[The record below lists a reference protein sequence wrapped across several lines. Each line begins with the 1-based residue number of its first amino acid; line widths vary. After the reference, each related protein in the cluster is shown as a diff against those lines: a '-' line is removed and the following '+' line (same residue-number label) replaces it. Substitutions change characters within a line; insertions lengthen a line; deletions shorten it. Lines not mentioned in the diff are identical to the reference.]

1 MSKSTTKRSLLVS
14 VLALV
19 MCVAMLVGTTFAWFT
34 DSASTSVNKIEA
46 GKLDIDVYY
55 ADTADG
61 GVGSNWTKLD
71 NNSAPLSFL
80 RKNGKNLVQDKNIL
94 WEPNCTYSLPA
105 LKIVNSGNLAL
116 KYRITITGIRGDA
129 KLNEVIDWTFGGLEL
144 VDGAAVGALLPKAE
158 SNVITVKG
166 HMDPNAGNEY
176 QGLTIE
182 GIGITVY
189 ATQDTVEFDSIN
201 NTYDAAA
208 PWVGGYDDEGLAA
221 NADAEAKTL
230 KIESAEQLASFAKA
244 VNGGDTYDGYTVT
257 LMNNID
263 LNGVEWIQIY
273 GSNHKITFDGNGKTI
288 SNLKITKGHD
298 AGFFANGV
306 DLTVKNVTFDKADV
320 TAVGR
325 VGVVVGHG
333 MCAIVENCKVTNST
347 IKAVVTNND
356 DGDKAGAVVGYLS
369 GQGVAKVIDCTV
381 ENCTVEGYRDIGGLV
396 GYAGETYTVT
406 GNAVKNVTLI
416 NDQSNNYKKYTTDA
430 EYDVNYVIGEQGND
444 GTYENNTFEG
454 CTISKI
460 AGAADQTELNNG
472 IQNST
477 GDVAFKLPSNTSFT
491 LDNGIANVTGAADSR
506 NITFVGDGT
515 QTVDVAKNAVAAE
528 GGKLNYQR
536 GSTFTF
542 ENMTIT
548 AGANQYEGIV
558 CDKLI
563 FKNCTIKGF
572 MTTYSDMLC
581 ENCVF
586 ERDGKGYLID
596 FYGGKNFEMNNC
608 QFKGLDKN
616 VYVYVEGMKNDINV
630 VFNDCTF
637 SISAHTSD
645 VKSSVMLNAPQT
657 YNGYTYNVTFNRC
670 SQTGGNTTAADNV
683 AGKTNYQGIYGLKHK
698 DPYGNGLLIKGTV
711 TIDGKVVYKG

>member
-34 DSASTSVNKIEA
+34 DSASTSANKIEA

-55 ADTADG
+55 ANTADG
-61 GVGSNWTKLD
+61 GEGSTWTKLD

-80 RKNGKNLVQDKNIL
+80 RKDGEKLVQDKNIL

-105 LKIVNSGNLAL
+105 LKIVNNGNLAL
-116 KYRITITGIRGDA
+116 KYKVLITGIKGDSELNNVIEWTM
-129 KLNEVIDWTFGGLEL
+129 KLDNEEFKLGSEHY
-144 VDGAAVGALLPKAE
+144 LLPQANSE
-158 SNVITVKG
+158 GFDILTIQG
-166 HMDPNAGNEY
+166 HMDANADNYY
-176 QGLTIE
+176 QGMTIE

-189 ATQDTVEFDSIN
+189 AAQYTYENDSN
-201 NTYDAAA
+201 DNKYDENATYYPVLDAA
-208 PWVGGYDDEGLAA
+208 GMQ
-221 NADAEAKTL
+221 DALT
-230 KIESAEQLASFAKA
+230 
-244 VNGGDTYDGYTVT
+244 NGGNIKVDADVDPSDTLVATKDTT
-257 LMNNID
+257 ID
-263 LNGVEWIQIY
+263 M
-273 GSNHKITFDGNGKTI
+273 NGKTI
-288 SNLKITKGHD
+288 ANTEDVWKDNTNMWSLVSAREGAKLTISGNGTFKAKENDCFAVDVQDGSVVTIENGTFVGNIHAVYVEEGTAYIKGGFYSVQQKYPDANKANEFVLNCYDANRAAGKAKIIVTGGTFVNFNPADCKAEGEDTNFVAEGYSVIKEVQTNGDIWYTVVKGT
-298 AGFFANGV
+298 GV
-306 DLTVKNVTFDKADV
+306 LPGTQEELNEGIKNSDKKDV
-320 TAVGR
+320 T
-325 VGVVVGHG
+325 VV
-333 MCAIVENCKVTNST
+333 MPKDST
-347 IKAVVTNND
+347 
-356 DGDKAGAVVGYLS
+356 
-369 GQGVAKVIDCTV
+369 
-381 ENCTVEGYRDIGGLV
+381 
-396 GYAGETYTVT
+396 
-406 GNAVKNVTLI
+406 
-416 NDQSNNYKKYTTDA
+416 
-430 EYDVNYVIGEQGND
+430 
-444 GTYENNTFEG
+444 
-454 CTISKI
+454 
-460 AGAADQTELNNG
+460 
-472 IQNST
+472 
-477 GDVAFKLPSNTSFT
+477 FT
-491 LDNGIANVTGAADSR
+491 LDNDIANEGSKSR
-506 NITFVGDGT
+506 DITFVGDGT

-542 ENMTIT
+542 ENVTIT
-548 AGANQYEGIV
+548 AGTNGYEGVV

-563 FKNCTIKGF
+563 LKNCTIKGF

-637 SISAHTSD
+637 SISATGD

>member
-55 ADTADG
+55 ANTADG
-61 GVGSNWTKLD
+61 GEGSTWTKLD

-80 RKNGKNLVQDKNIL
+80 RKDGEKLVQDKNIL

-105 LKIVNSGNLAL
+105 LKIVNNGNLAL
-116 KYRITITGIRGDA
+116 KYKVLITGIKGDSELNNVIEWTM
-129 KLNEVIDWTFGGLEL
+129 KLDNEEFKLGSEHY
-144 VDGAAVGALLPKAE
+144 LLPQANSE
-158 SNVITVKG
+158 GFDILTIQG
-166 HMDPNAGNEY
+166 HMDANADNYY
-176 QGLTIE
+176 QGMTIE

-189 ATQDTVEFDSIN
+189 AAQYTYENDSN
-201 NTYDAAA
+201 DNKYDENATYYPVLDAA
-208 PWVGGYDDEGLAA
+208 GMQ
-221 NADAEAKTL
+221 DALT
-230 KIESAEQLASFAKA
+230 
-244 VNGGDTYDGYTVT
+244 NGGNIKVDADVDPSDTLVATKDTT
-257 LMNNID
+257 ID
-263 LNGVEWIQIY
+263 M
-273 GSNHKITFDGNGKTI
+273 NGKTI
-288 SNLKITKGHD
+288 ANTENVWKDNTNMWSLVSAREGAKLTISGNGTFKAKENDCFAVDVQDGSVVTIENGTFVGNIHAVYVEEGTAYIKGGFYSVQQKYPDANKANEFVLNCYDANRAAGKAKIIVTGGTFVNFNPADCKAEGEGTNFVAEGYSVIKEVQTNGDIWYTVVKGT
-298 AGFFANGV
+298 GV
-306 DLTVKNVTFDKADV
+306 LPGTQEELNEGIKNSDKKDV
-320 TAVGR
+320 T
-325 VGVVVGHG
+325 VV
-333 MCAIVENCKVTNST
+333 MPKDST
-347 IKAVVTNND
+347 
-356 DGDKAGAVVGYLS
+356 
-369 GQGVAKVIDCTV
+369 
-381 ENCTVEGYRDIGGLV
+381 
-396 GYAGETYTVT
+396 
-406 GNAVKNVTLI
+406 
-416 NDQSNNYKKYTTDA
+416 
-430 EYDVNYVIGEQGND
+430 
-444 GTYENNTFEG
+444 
-454 CTISKI
+454 
-460 AGAADQTELNNG
+460 
-472 IQNST
+472 
-477 GDVAFKLPSNTSFT
+477 FT
-491 LDNGIANVTGAADSR
+491 LDNDIANEGSKSR
-506 NITFVGDGT
+506 DITFVGDGT

-542 ENMTIT
+542 ENVTIT
-548 AGANQYEGIV
+548 AGTNGYEGVV

-563 FKNCTIKGF
+563 LKNCTIKGF

-637 SISAHTSD
+637 SISTTGD
-645 VKSSVMLNAPQT
+645 VKSSVMLNAPRT

-670 SQTGGNTTAADNV
+670 SQTGGNTTVADNV

>member
-55 ADTADG
+55 ANTADG

-105 LKIVNSGNLAL
+105 LKIVNNGNLAL
-116 KYRITITGIRGDA
+116 KYKVLITGIKGDSELNNVIEWTM
-129 KLNEVIDWTFGGLEL
+129 KLDNEEFKLGSEHY
-144 VDGAAVGALLPKAE
+144 LLPQANSE
-158 SNVITVKG
+158 GFDILTIQG
-166 HMDPNAGNEY
+166 HMDANADNYY
-176 QGLTIE
+176 QGMTIE

-189 ATQDTVEFDSIN
+189 AAQYTYENDSN
-201 NTYDAAA
+201 DNKYDENATYYPVLDAA
-208 PWVGGYDDEGLAA
+208 GMQ
-221 NADAEAKTL
+221 DALT
-230 KIESAEQLASFAKA
+230 
-244 VNGGDTYDGYTVT
+244 NGGNIKVDADVDPSDTLVATKDTT
-257 LMNNID
+257 ID
-263 LNGVEWIQIY
+263 M
-273 GSNHKITFDGNGKTI
+273 NGKTI
-288 SNLKITKGHD
+288 ANTENVWKDNTNMWSLVSAREGAKLTISGNGTFKAKENDCFAVDVQDGSVVTIENGTFVGNIHAVYVEEGTAYIKGGFYSVQQKYPDANKANEFVLNCYDANRAAGKAKIIVTGGTFVNFNPADCKAEGEGTNFVAEGYSVIKEVQTNGDIWYTVVKGT
-298 AGFFANGV
+298 GV
-306 DLTVKNVTFDKADV
+306 LPGTQEELNEGIKNSDKKDV
-320 TAVGR
+320 T
-325 VGVVVGHG
+325 VV
-333 MCAIVENCKVTNST
+333 MPKDST
-347 IKAVVTNND
+347 
-356 DGDKAGAVVGYLS
+356 
-369 GQGVAKVIDCTV
+369 
-381 ENCTVEGYRDIGGLV
+381 
-396 GYAGETYTVT
+396 
-406 GNAVKNVTLI
+406 
-416 NDQSNNYKKYTTDA
+416 
-430 EYDVNYVIGEQGND
+430 
-444 GTYENNTFEG
+444 
-454 CTISKI
+454 
-460 AGAADQTELNNG
+460 
-472 IQNST
+472 
-477 GDVAFKLPSNTSFT
+477 FT
-491 LDNGIANVTGAADSR
+491 LDNDIANEGSKSR
-506 NITFVGDGT
+506 DITFVGDGT

-542 ENMTIT
+542 ENVTIT
-548 AGANQYEGIV
+548 AGTNGYEGVV

-563 FKNCTIKGF
+563 LKNCTIKGF

-637 SISAHTSD
+637 SISTTGD
-645 VKSSVMLNAPQT
+645 VKSSVMLNAPRT

>member
-55 ADTADG
+55 ANTADG
-61 GVGSNWTKLD
+61 GEGSTWTKLD

-80 RKNGKNLVQDKNIL
+80 RKDGEKLVQDKNIL

-105 LKIVNSGNLAL
+105 LKIVNNGNLAL
-116 KYRITITGIRGDA
+116 KYKVLITGIKGDSELNNVIEWTM
-129 KLNEVIDWTFGGLEL
+129 KLDNEEFKLGSEHY
-144 VDGAAVGALLPKAE
+144 LLPQANSE
-158 SNVITVKG
+158 GFDILTIQG
-166 HMDPNAGNEY
+166 HMDANADNYY
-176 QGLTIE
+176 QGMTIE

-189 ATQDTVEFDSIN
+189 AAQYTYENDSN
-201 NTYDAAA
+201 DNKYDENATYYPVLDAA
-208 PWVGGYDDEGLAA
+208 GMQ
-221 NADAEAKTL
+221 DALT
-230 KIESAEQLASFAKA
+230 
-244 VNGGDTYDGYTVT
+244 NGGNIKVDADVDPSDTLVATKDTT
-257 LMNNID
+257 ID
-263 LNGVEWIQIY
+263 M
-273 GSNHKITFDGNGKTI
+273 NGKTI
-288 SNLKITKGHD
+288 ANTENVWKDNTNMWSLVSAREGAKLTISGNGTFKAKENDCFAVDVQDGSVVTIENGTFVGNIHAVYVEEGTAYIKGGFYSVQQKYPDANKANEFVLNCYDANRAAGKAKIIVTGGTFVNFNPADCKAEGEGTNFVAEGYSVIKEVQTNGDIWYTVVKGT
-298 AGFFANGV
+298 GV
-306 DLTVKNVTFDKADV
+306 LPGTQEELNEGIKNSDKKDV
-320 TAVGR
+320 T
-325 VGVVVGHG
+325 VV
-333 MCAIVENCKVTNST
+333 MPKDST
-347 IKAVVTNND
+347 
-356 DGDKAGAVVGYLS
+356 
-369 GQGVAKVIDCTV
+369 
-381 ENCTVEGYRDIGGLV
+381 
-396 GYAGETYTVT
+396 
-406 GNAVKNVTLI
+406 
-416 NDQSNNYKKYTTDA
+416 
-430 EYDVNYVIGEQGND
+430 
-444 GTYENNTFEG
+444 
-454 CTISKI
+454 
-460 AGAADQTELNNG
+460 
-472 IQNST
+472 
-477 GDVAFKLPSNTSFT
+477 FT
-491 LDNGIANVTGAADSR
+491 LDNDIANEGSKSR
-506 NITFVGDGT
+506 DITFVGDGT

-542 ENMTIT
+542 ENVTIT
-548 AGANQYEGIV
+548 AGTNGYEGVV

-563 FKNCTIKGF
+563 LKNCTIKGF

-637 SISAHTSD
+637 SISTTGD

-670 SQTGGNTTAADNV
+670 SQTGGNTTVADNV
-683 AGKTNYQGIYGLKHK
+683 AGNTNYQGIYGLKHK

>member
-55 ADTADG
+55 ANTADG
-61 GVGSNWTKLD
+61 GEGSTWTKLD

-80 RKNGKNLVQDKNIL
+80 RKDGEKLVQDKNIL
-94 WEPNCTYSLPA
+94 WEPNCTSSLPA
-105 LKIVNSGNLAL
+105 LKIVNNGNLAL
-116 KYRITITGIRGDA
+116 KYKVLITGIKGDSELNNVIEWTM
-129 KLNEVIDWTFGGLEL
+129 KLDNEEFKLGSEHY
-144 VDGAAVGALLPKAE
+144 LLPQANSE
-158 SNVITVKG
+158 GFDILTIQG
-166 HMDPNAGNEY
+166 HMDANADNYY
-176 QGLTIE
+176 QGMTIE

-189 ATQDTVEFDSIN
+189 AAQYTYENDSN
-201 NTYDAAA
+201 DNKYDENATYYPVLDAA
-208 PWVGGYDDEGLAA
+208 GMQ
-221 NADAEAKTL
+221 DALT
-230 KIESAEQLASFAKA
+230 
-244 VNGGDTYDGYTVT
+244 NGGNIKVDADVDPSDTLVATKDTT
-257 LMNNID
+257 ID
-263 LNGVEWIQIY
+263 M
-273 GSNHKITFDGNGKTI
+273 NGKTI
-288 SNLKITKGHD
+288 ANTENVWKDNTNMWSLVSAREGAKLTISGNGTFKAKENDCFAVDVQDGSVVTIENGTFVGNIHAVYVEEGTAYIKGGFYSVQQKYPDANKANEFVLNCYDANRAAGKAKIIVTGGTFVNFNPADCKAEGEGTNFVAEGYSVIKEVQTNGDIWYTVVKGT
-298 AGFFANGV
+298 GV
-306 DLTVKNVTFDKADV
+306 LPGTQEELNEGIKNSDKKDV
-320 TAVGR
+320 T
-325 VGVVVGHG
+325 VV
-333 MCAIVENCKVTNST
+333 MPKDST
-347 IKAVVTNND
+347 
-356 DGDKAGAVVGYLS
+356 
-369 GQGVAKVIDCTV
+369 
-381 ENCTVEGYRDIGGLV
+381 
-396 GYAGETYTVT
+396 
-406 GNAVKNVTLI
+406 
-416 NDQSNNYKKYTTDA
+416 
-430 EYDVNYVIGEQGND
+430 
-444 GTYENNTFEG
+444 
-454 CTISKI
+454 
-460 AGAADQTELNNG
+460 
-472 IQNST
+472 
-477 GDVAFKLPSNTSFT
+477 FT
-491 LDNGIANVTGAADSR
+491 LDNDIANEGSKSR
-506 NITFVGDGT
+506 DITFVGDGT

-542 ENMTIT
+542 ENVTIT
-548 AGANQYEGIV
+548 AGTNGYEGVV

-563 FKNCTIKGF
+563 LKNCTIKGF

-637 SISAHTSD
+637 SISATGD

>member
-55 ADTADG
+55 ANTADG
-61 GVGSNWTKLD
+61 GEGSTWTKLD

-80 RKNGKNLVQDKNIL
+80 RKDGEKLVQDKNIL

-105 LKIVNSGNLAL
+105 LKIVNNGNLAL
-116 KYRITITGIRGDA
+116 KYKVLITGIKGDSELNNVIEWTM
-129 KLNEVIDWTFGGLEL
+129 KLDNEEFKLGSEHY
-144 VDGAAVGALLPKAE
+144 LLPQANSE
-158 SNVITVKG
+158 GFDILTIQG
-166 HMDPNAGNEY
+166 HMDANADNYY
-176 QGLTIE
+176 QGMTIE

-189 ATQDTVEFDSIN
+189 AAQYTYENDSN
-201 NTYDAAA
+201 DNKYDENATYYPVLDAA
-208 PWVGGYDDEGLAA
+208 GMQ
-221 NADAEAKTL
+221 DALT
-230 KIESAEQLASFAKA
+230 
-244 VNGGDTYDGYTVT
+244 NGGNIKVDADVDPSDTLVATKDTT
-257 LMNNID
+257 ID
-263 LNGVEWIQIY
+263 M
-273 GSNHKITFDGNGKTI
+273 NGKTI
-288 SNLKITKGHD
+288 ANTENVWKDNTNMWSLVSAREGAKLTISGNGTFKAKENDCFAVDVQDGSVVTIENGTFVGNIHAVYVEEGTANIKGGFYSVQQKYPDANKANEFVLNCYDANRAAGKAKIIVTGGTFVNFNPADCKAEGEGTNFVAEGYSVIKEVQTNGDIWYTVVKGT
-298 AGFFANGV
+298 GV
-306 DLTVKNVTFDKADV
+306 LPGTQEELNEGIKNSDKKDV
-320 TAVGR
+320 T
-325 VGVVVGHG
+325 VV
-333 MCAIVENCKVTNST
+333 MPKDST
-347 IKAVVTNND
+347 
-356 DGDKAGAVVGYLS
+356 
-369 GQGVAKVIDCTV
+369 
-381 ENCTVEGYRDIGGLV
+381 
-396 GYAGETYTVT
+396 
-406 GNAVKNVTLI
+406 
-416 NDQSNNYKKYTTDA
+416 
-430 EYDVNYVIGEQGND
+430 
-444 GTYENNTFEG
+444 
-454 CTISKI
+454 
-460 AGAADQTELNNG
+460 
-472 IQNST
+472 
-477 GDVAFKLPSNTSFT
+477 FT
-491 LDNGIANVTGAADSR
+491 LDNDIANEGSKSR
-506 NITFVGDGT
+506 DITFVGDGT

-542 ENMTIT
+542 ENVTIT
-548 AGANQYEGIV
+548 AGTNGYEGVV

-563 FKNCTIKGF
+563 LKNCTIKGF

-637 SISAHTSD
+637 SISTTGD
-645 VKSSVMLNAPQT
+645 VKSSVMLNAPRT

-670 SQTGGNTTAADNV
+670 SQTGGNTTVADNV